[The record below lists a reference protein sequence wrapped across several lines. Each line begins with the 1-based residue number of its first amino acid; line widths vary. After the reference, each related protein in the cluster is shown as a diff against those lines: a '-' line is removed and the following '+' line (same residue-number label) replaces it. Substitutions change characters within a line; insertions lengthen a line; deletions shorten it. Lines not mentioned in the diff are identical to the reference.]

1 MRQRSSIELL
11 QPILEKAKRLGIKT
25 LPEGTELLGHVPH
38 VGPDAWLHVLYA
50 CLSEAD
56 LEELE
61 ARTGRRLPEPY
72 RRLLRET
79 NGLSLFSGA
88 LYISGLRRSY
98 ERKGDG
104 AWQPFAIEDANVLER
119 PADAK
124 PDYVFI
130 GGYKADGSRLYMSPD
145 RADVFRCE
153 RDSAVPLN
161 KWKSLPHFLL
171 SEANRLATHFDES
184 GRRLDVGTSTAPLP
198 DEKLYRD
205 Q

>member
-1 MRQRSSIELL
+1 MKQRSSVELL
-11 QPILEKAKRLGIKT
+11 QPILERAKGLGIKT

-50 CLSEAD
+50 RLSEAD
-56 LEELE
+56 LDELA
-61 ARTGRRLPEPY
+61 ARTGRRLPEQY
-72 RRLLRET
+72 RQLLRET

-98 ERKGDG
+98 ERKGD
-104 AWQPFAIEDANVLER
+104 AVWQPFAIEEANVLER

-130 GGYKADGSRLYMSPD
+130 GGYKADGSRLFMAPD
-145 RADVFRCE
+145 RPDVFRCE

-161 KWKSLPHFLL
+161 KWKDLPHFLV
-171 SEANRLATHFDES
+171 SEAKRLATHFDES
-184 GRRLDVGTSTAPLP
+184 GRRIDAGTSTAPPP
-198 DEKLYRD
+198 D
-205 Q
+205 